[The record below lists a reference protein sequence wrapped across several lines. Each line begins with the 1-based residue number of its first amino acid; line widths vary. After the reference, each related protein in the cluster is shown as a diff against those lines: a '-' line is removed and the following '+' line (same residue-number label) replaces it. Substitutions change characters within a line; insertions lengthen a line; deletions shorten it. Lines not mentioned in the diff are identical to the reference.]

1 MFVGDSADG
10 FNNNFSQNQ
19 MVQKKEISYSEL
31 KKLVIEKAIQESKIG
46 INPQNMGDNIFLPI
60 PPMTEDRRKQV
71 AKLVHELGE
80 QAKIAVRSARQDEMK
95 SIKQEKEEDLIS
107 EDEQKQA
114 EKEVQNKVDI
124 ANKTIEEL
132 VKNKEKEVLSI

>member
-1 MFVGDSADG
+1 
-10 FNNNFSQNQ
+10 
-19 MVQKKEISYSEL
+19 
-31 KKLVIEKAIQESKIG
+31 
-46 INPQNMGDNIFLPI
+46 MGDNIFLPI